1 MQSSPRMKSHLGNDS
16 AAGPWR
22 RRSPGPRLM
31 AGLAAGLLAGL
42 ASGASAQPFRD
53 VARERGLDFVHSDFR
68 TGEKYYVESAESGG
82 GFVDFDGDGDAD
94 VLLLQGAAA
103 PLVPGSKATAASPP
117 RSRKLFENRD
127 GRFVDITERS
137 GLAGS
142 GFGMGVCIGD
152 VDADGRVDILVTE
165 YGALLLFRNLGGGRF
180 EEIAARAGLEDR
192 RWNSGCAFG
201 DVDGDGDHDLFV
213 ARYVDFAFDKNP
225 WCGDRARGVR
235 AYCRPDA
242 FSGVDDSLYI
252 NDGKGRFVD
261 EGRRRGIA
269 AGPDEKGF
277 GVLMQDLDGDFDLDI
292 FVANDGTPS
301 RHYVNR
307 GGGFFT
313 DEALLLGTAVSNM
326 GAAQAGM
333 GVAAGDIDGDGT
345 VELVKTN
352 YSTEPNNVYRQVAP
366 GLWED
371 EGKRRGVAEASW
383 PHVGWGVELFDADND
398 GDLDLAVANGHAV
411 DNIEIFEAGLAY
423 AQLNQLFA
431 NDGSGRFADL
441 GAAAGPG
448 FAERAVSRGLASA
461 DVDGDGRVDLLITR
475 TNGPA
480 LLLRNETAQPGH
492 WLGLRLVDRRGSPVV
507 LGARVEVRAGDRT
520 FSRHTRSGG
529 SFLSQSALDLHVGL
543 GAWSGPVMV
552 AIRWPDGATQTQRLT
567 TLDRL
572 QVVIQPSAAKA
583 R

>member
-1 MQSSPRMKSHLGNDS
+1 MESAPARESHFGDDS
-16 AAGPWR
+16 ADASLGR
-22 RRSPGPRLM
+22 RRVGLWALSGWI
-31 AGLAAGLLAGL
+31 AALAAGLV
-42 ASGASAQPFRD
+42 SGALAQPFRD
-53 VARERGLDFVHSDFR
+53 IGRERGLDFVHSDFR

-94 VLLLQGAAA
+94 ILLLQGAAA
-103 PLVPGSKATAASPP
+103 PGSQVAKPAAAAPP
-117 RSRKLFENRD
+117 PSRKLFENRD
-127 GRFVDITERS
+127 GQFVDVTERA

-142 GFGMGVCIGD
+142 GFGMGVCVGD

-165 YGALLLFRNLGGGRF
+165 YGALRLFRNLGDGRF
-180 EEIAARAGLEDR
+180 EEVAERAGLVDR

-201 DVDGDGDHDLFV
+201 DVDGDGDHDLYV
-213 ARYVDFAFDKNP
+213 ARYVDFTFERNP

-242 FSGVDDSLYI
+242 FSGVEDALYI
-252 NDGKGRFVD
+252 NDGKGRFTD

-269 AGPDEKGF
+269 AGTDEKGF

-292 FVANDGTPS
+292 YVANDGTPS

-307 GGGFFT
+307 GDGFFA

-333 GVAAGDIDGDGT
+333 GVAAGDVDGNGT

-352 YSTEPNNVYRQVAP
+352 YSTEPNNLYRQVAP

-383 PHVGWGVELFDADND
+383 PYVGWGVELFDADND

-411 DNIEIFEAGLAY
+411 DNIEVFEAGLAY
-423 AQLNQLFA
+423 AQPSQLFA
-431 NDGSGRFADL
+431 NDGSGRFSDL

-461 DVDGDGRVDLLITR
+461 DVDGDGRVDLLVTR
-475 TNGPA
+475 TNAAA
-480 LLLRNETAQPGH
+480 LLLHNETAQPGH

-507 LGARVEVRAGDRT
+507 LGARVEVRAGGR
-520 FSRHTRSGG
+520 SLLRHTRSGG
-529 SFLSQSALDLHVGL
+529 SFLSQSALALHFGL
-543 GAWSGPVMV
+543 GAWNGPVTV
-552 AIRWPDGATQTQRLT
+552 EVRWPDGTVQSERVAAI
-567 TLDRL
+567 DRL
-572 QVVIQPSAAKA
+572 VVVTEPKGAKA

>member
-1 MQSSPRMKSHLGNDS
+1 MQRPEIHCGDDS
-16 AAGPWR
+16 AIAGR
-22 RRSPGPRLM
+22 RNSALALRT
-31 AGLAAGLLAGL
+31 AAGWAFLLIAVNAG
-42 ASGASAQPFRD
+42 AAAQPFRD
-53 VARERGLDFVHSDFR
+53 VAHERGLDFVHSDFR
-68 TGEKYYVESAESGG
+68 TGEKFYVESAESGG

-103 PLVPGSKATAASPP
+103 PVAPGARMPAAQAP

-127 GRFVDITERS
+127 GRFVDVTERS
-137 GLAGS
+137 GVAGS
-142 GFGMGVCIGD
+142 GFGMGVCVGD

-165 YGALLLFRNLGGGRF
+165 YAALLLFRNLGGGRF

-201 DVDGDGDHDLFV
+201 DVDGDGDHDLYV
-213 ARYVDFAFDKNP
+213 ARYVDFSFDRNP

-242 FSGVDDSLYI
+242 FSGVADSLYI

-261 EGRRRGIA
+261 ESRRRGIA
-269 AGPDEKGF
+269 AGADEKGF

-307 GGGFFT
+307 GDGFFA

-333 GVAAGDIDGDGT
+333 GLAAGDVDGDGT

-352 YSTEPNNVYRQVAP
+352 YSTEPNNLYRKIAP

-371 EGKRRGVAEASW
+371 EGRRRGVAEASW

-423 AQLNQLFA
+423 AQPNQLFA
-431 NDGSGRFADL
+431 NDGSGRFTDL
-441 GAAAGPG
+441 GASAGPG

-475 TNGPA
+475 TNGPTQ
-480 LLLRNETAQPGH
+480 LLRNETAQPGH
-492 WLGLRLVDRRGSPVV
+492 WLGLRLVDRRGSAVV
-507 LGARVEVRAGDRT
+507 LGARVEVQAGGRT
-520 FSRHTRSGG
+520 LLRHTRSGG

-543 GAWSGPVMV
+543 GGWSGPVTV
-552 AIRWPDGATQTQRLT
+552 AIRWPDGATQTQSLT

-572 QVVIQPSAAKA
+572 HVVVQTSAAKA